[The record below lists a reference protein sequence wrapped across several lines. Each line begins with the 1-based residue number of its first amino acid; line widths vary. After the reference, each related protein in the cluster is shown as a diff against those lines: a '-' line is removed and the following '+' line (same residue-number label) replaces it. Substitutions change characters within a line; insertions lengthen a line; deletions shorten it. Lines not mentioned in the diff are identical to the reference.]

1 MKKILVVILLL
12 GLGVII
18 YFFVKE
24 QFQGIV
30 LSHDENI
37 LLSVLYLVVG
47 ICVLALGALK
57 FPENNKK

>member
-1 MKKILVVILLL
+1 MKKMLVVILLISM
-12 GLGVII
+12 GVII

-24 QFQGIV
+24 QFKGIV

-47 ICVLALGALK
+47 ICVLALAAVK
-57 FPENNKK
+57 FPENKR

>member
-1 MKKILVVILLL
+1 MKKILVVILLIS
-12 GLGVII
+12 LGVII

-24 QFQGIV
+24 QFKGIV

-47 ICVLALGALK
+47 ICMLTLVGLK
-57 FPENNKK
+57 FPK

>member
-47 ICVLALGALK
+47 ICMLTLVGLK
-57 FPENNKK
+57 FPK